1 MKKETSTYVFYCGG
15 QMMITPKRKQIFLVI
30 FLAEFS
36 NDKNTVENIVFMII
50 WTLKKSQIKA
60 LLRLVGEL
68 V

>member
-1 MKKETSTYVFYCGG
+1 MKKETSTYVFYWGG

-36 NDKNTVENIVFMII
+36 NDKNTVKNIVFMII